1 MATKRS
7 YQDACGIA
15 HGLDLV
21 GERWALLV
29 VRELLLGPKRYG
41 QLRADLPGIGT
52 NVLAQRL
59 SELEA
64 SRLLRKRRLPPP
76 TSATVYELTEW
87 AYELEPVLRAL
98 GRWAVRSPDHD
109 AAAYLSATSFLLS
122 LRTNFDPARAEGV
135 RARVELRVGA
145 EVARAVLED
154 GKLLVERGPQEAP
167 DAVLTGPPEIL
178 AGVVYGGHDLGATV
192 AAGHIQAE
200 GDLAA
205 AGRILGAFSLPT
217 PVDPAVRTA
226 YPVPSR
232 ARSWIDAEPGS
243 VPK

>member
-41 QLRADLPGIGT
+41 RLRADLPGIGT

-59 SELEA
+59 SELES

-76 TSATVYELTEW
+76 TSATVYELTDW
-87 AYELEPVLRAL
+87 AHELEPVLRAL

-109 AAAYLSATSFLLS
+109 GSAHLSATSFLLS
-122 LRTNFDPARAEGV
+122 LRTNFDPALAEGV
-135 RARVELRVGA
+135 RGRFELRVGE
-145 EVARAVLED
+145 EVGRAVLED
-154 GKLLVERGPQEAP
+154 GALLVERGTQERP

-178 AGVVYGGHDLGATV
+178 ARVVYAGYGLGESV
-192 AAGHIQAE
+192 AAGEIQVE
-200 GDLAA
+200 GDLTA
-205 AGRILGAFSLPT
+205 AGRFLTVFSLPSQI
-217 PVDPAVRTA
+217 DPAA
-226 YPVPSR
+226 
-232 ARSWIDAEPGS
+232 
-243 VPK
+243 